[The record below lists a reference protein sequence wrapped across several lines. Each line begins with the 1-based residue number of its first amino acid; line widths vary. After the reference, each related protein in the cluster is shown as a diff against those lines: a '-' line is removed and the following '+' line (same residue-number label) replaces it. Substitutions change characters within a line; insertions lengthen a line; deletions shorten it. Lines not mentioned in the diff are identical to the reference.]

1 MTTVFYGTVS
11 SVIVT
16 KATVS
21 HGLASSVIVTKA
33 TVSHGP
39 VSSVIVTMATV
50 TTGTVAMATMSV
62 CFVVNTTALYV
73 KETRTSSHI
82 RADSFSTVFQKYR
95 NNIIHT
101 EVRDG
106 KSDKK
111 IGIEQNR

>member
-11 SVIVT
+11 SVAVT
-16 KATVS
+16 MTTVFY
-21 HGLASSVIVTKA
+21 GT
-33 TVSHGP
+33 
-39 VSSVIVTMATV
+39 VSSVFVTMATSVVVTMATV